1 MVRRSWMNDAPAAQ
15 VVELFADVDDLIRRV
30 ADSENP
36 EIRKVRAKVYAALV
50 AARRSFDRR
59 AHQVRRHA
67 PPVAPR
73 IAPYMVPLVVDGTD
87 EYLEEYPG
95 PALGI
100 ALLVGLGVG
109 LVVSLRQ

>member
-1 MVRRSWMNDAPAAQ
+1 MNEAPAAQ

-36 EIRKVRAKVYAALV
+36 EIRKVRAKVYAALE
-50 AARRSFDRR
+50 AARSSFDRNSI
-59 AHQVRRHA
+59 HVRRQSS
-67 PPVAPR
+67 PVTPR
-73 IAPYMVPLVVDGTD
+73 MAPYIAQPVFDGTD
-87 EYLEEYPG
+87 EYLDEYPEEDPS

-100 ALLVGLGVG
+100 ALLLGLSVG

>member
-1 MVRRSWMNDAPAAQ
+1 MNDAPAAQ
-15 VVELFADVDDLIRRV
+15 VVELFAGVDDLIRRV

-50 AARRSFDRR
+50 AARSSFDGGANPARR
-59 AHQVRRHA
+59 QATQ
-67 PPVAPR
+67 VAPSM
-73 IAPYMVPLVVDGTD
+73 APLVDGTD

>member
-1 MVRRSWMNDAPAAQ
+1 MNEAPAAQ

-36 EIRKVRAKVYAALV
+36 EIRKVRAKVYAALE
-50 AARRSFDRR
+50 AARSSFDRNSN
-59 AHQVRRHA
+59 HVRRQSS
-67 PPVAPR
+67 PVTPR
-73 IAPYMVPLVVDGTD
+73 IAPYIAQPVFDGTD
-87 EYLEEYPG
+87 EYLGEDPS

-100 ALLVGLGVG
+100 ALLLGLGVG